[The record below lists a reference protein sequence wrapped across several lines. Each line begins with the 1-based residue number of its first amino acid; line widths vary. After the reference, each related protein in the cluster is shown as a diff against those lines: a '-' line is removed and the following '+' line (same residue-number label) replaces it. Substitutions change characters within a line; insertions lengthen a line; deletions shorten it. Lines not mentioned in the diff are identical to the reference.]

1 MLDPTYTKAKEI
13 SDIIANFRSGELCFE
28 MNADHV
34 LKWAQQFSADAID
47 VILEETYEILS
58 RWYISDEQITDFLT
72 AILSYLDK
80 QGISLDQVT
89 FWNGQDSCKSQGR
102 ILKDFYKLFPSCSLK
117 VDTVYRKHI
126 IYIDDGLYTGSKIR
140 KEIGSIIKDA
150 PSEVESISAFVLIAY
165 SNGFS
170 FAQKELE
177 EFGREQGIKVQI
189 ERYKELCNDKGTEYF
204 DGAETYVSSLGVLW
218 PSHSLRNEPAVE
230 AFETYLSAKGKF
242 SLKYKTHSVYTS
254 QIFTSMKRQEIV
266 EKEFLLKGL
275 RFLPQES
282 INKGIYPLG
291 YDTTRSFGFGSFCAT
306 KYNISNTCPIVLWW
320 NVDASWYP
328 LLPRRV

>member
-13 SDIIANFRSGELCFE
+13 SDIITNFRSGELCFE
-28 MNADHV
+28 LNADHV
-34 LKWAQQFSADAID
+34 LKWVRQFSHDAID
-47 VILEETYEILS
+47 VILEETHAILS
-58 RWYISDEQITDFLT
+58 QWYIGDAQITEFLT

-80 QGISLDQVT
+80 HGISLEQVT
-89 FWNGQDSCKSQGR
+89 FWNGQASGKSQGR
-102 ILKDFYKLFPSCSLK
+102 ILKDFSRLFPSRSLN
-117 VDTVYRKHI
+117 VDFTYRKHI

-140 KEIGSIIKDA
+140 KEIESIIRNA

-170 FAQKELE
+170 FAQNELVKL
-177 EFGREQGIKVQI
+177 GRENGIKVQI
-189 ERYKELCNDKGTEYF
+189 ERYKELCNNKDTKHC
-204 DGAETYVSSLGVLW
+204 DGIETYVSSLGVLW
-218 PSHSLRNEPAVE
+218 PSHSLRSEPTIE
-230 AFETYLSAKGKF
+230 AFETYLSAKGAF
-242 SLKYKTHSVYTS
+242 PLKYKSHSDYTS

-275 RFLPQES
+275 EFLPHES

-291 YDTTRSFGFGSFCAT
+291 YDITRSFGFGSFCAT
-306 KYNISNTCPIVLWW
+306 KYNISNTCPVVLWW

-328 LLPRRV
+328 LFPRRV